1 MSSDGKEGLSQAL
14 EWQPDV
20 IISDVM
26 MPNMNGLALLKAL
39 RTNEAT
45 CHIPVLMLSAYPS
58 KALKLNTL
66 SLLADEFLP
75 KPFDKAE
82 LFAALNNILA
92 IRAMSQQRAVQLLQQ
107 FGEGE
112 QAINNTVNPELPAH
126 NGKDT
131 RFIEQVNNLLNMYYA
146 DTEFSL
152 TAMAEKMFMS
162 ERNLQIKTKALFG
175 VSPVDLIRDV
185 RLHQATQIL
194 CQSDVNIGQVTLLCG
209 FNSQSYFSKCF
220 KEKYAFFACE

>member
-1 MSSDGKEGLSQAL
+1 
-14 EWQPDV
+14 
-20 IISDVM
+20 
-26 MPNMNGLALLKAL
+26 
-39 RTNEAT
+39 
-45 CHIPVLMLSAYPS
+45 
-58 KALKLNTL
+58 
-66 SLLADEFLP
+66 
-75 KPFDKAE
+75 
-82 LFAALNNILA
+82 
-92 IRAMSQQRAVQLLQQ
+92 
-107 FGEGE
+107 
-112 QAINNTVNPELPAH
+112 
-126 NGKDT
+126 
-131 RFIEQVNNLLNMYYA
+131 MYYA

-220 KEKYAFFACE
+220 KEKYGMTPNAFRKSKQ